1 MTIKKNMEDFY
12 VEPENIIQNIS
23 VELLVPHPQQAE
35 IYGEDVIEDE
45 FVASIKDKGILTPLT
60 ATPID
65 DGFYQIISGHRR
77 KKGALLAG
85 LSEVPCIIKKYD
97 NEAEMKLEFL
107 MYNLQREK
115 SKDTKINE
123 LYQYKQILCQI
134 GKTRQSKGI
143 YAETIF
149 ENEDYWRFAKANGI
163 FEKVK
168 PGEPL
173 NTAKILKDLTGF
185 TEYEQKFL
193 LRIKKKDWIQEE
205 IYRLRDKLLSDDVE
219 KQIWDNFA
227 LVQEEHASEKI
238 STNDA
243 IKSLNKMLKEVEDF
257 LDEEK
262 RKKDKLPKL
271 KKDRIPKAKVSKEDA
286 PSKALLFEVKAG
298 ATFSETPHKF
308 SEHQSVL
315 DFCFKADKYSFGVA
329 KTMNSIVGF
338 VVRVGDKNY
347 LIKPEMLAKFI
358 EKELK

>member
-1 MTIKKNMEDFY
+1 MTIGKNMEDFFI
-12 VEPENIIQNIS
+12 EPEKIIRNIS

-60 ATPID
+60 VTPIEN
-65 DGFYQIISGHRR
+65 GFYQIISGHRR
-77 KKGALLAG
+77 KKGAILAG
-85 LSEVPCIIKKYD
+85 LCEVPCIIKKYE

-107 MYNLQREK
+107 ICNLQREK
-115 SKDTKINE
+115 SNDTKINE

-134 GKTRQSKGI
+134 GKTRQGKGI

-149 ENEDYWRFAKANGI
+149 ENEEYWRFAKTSGI

-185 TEYEQKFL
+185 TEYEQKYL

-205 IYRLRDKLLSDDVE
+205 IYRLRNKLMSEDVE

-227 LVQEEHASEKI
+227 LVQEAHASGETT
-238 STNDA
+238 TNDA
-243 IKSLNKMLKEVEDF
+243 IKSLNKMLKEIEDF

-271 KKDRIPKAKVSKEDA
+271 KKDRIPKDKASKKEVPAKT
-286 PSKALLFEVKAG
+286 LLLKVNAG

-308 SEHQSVL
+308 SEQQSTL

-338 VVRVGDKNY
+338 AVRVGDENY